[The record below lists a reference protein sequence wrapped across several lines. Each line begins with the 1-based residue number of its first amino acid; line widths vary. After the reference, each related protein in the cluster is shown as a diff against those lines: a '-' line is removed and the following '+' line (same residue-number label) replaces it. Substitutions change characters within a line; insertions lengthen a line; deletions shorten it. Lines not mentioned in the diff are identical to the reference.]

1 MGAPAQC
8 FSVGAVC
15 GLPLQSAASLRTDL
29 CTAAITG
36 FKYVRSFG
44 PHAASASLAQL
55 VEHALRKRMV
65 VGSTPH
71 TGGSL
76 AAVGLGH
83 LNCAHAALADPTQ
96 PNSNNC
102 AARRDGA
109 NRRLLRA
116 PLPPGMGMGPWLDP
130 NSSVPEHTSGCTYAP
145 INKTPCRVASLAQ
158 LVEHAPRKRMVVGS
172 IPTGGLTCS
181 SRLGAS

>member
-1 MGAPAQC
+1 MGRARGCARIP
-8 FSVGAVC
+8 
-15 GLPLQSAASLRTDL
+15 T
-29 CTAAITG
+29 TATRHSTPEHTSG
-36 FKYVRSFG
+36 YTFKK
-44 PHAASASLAQL
+44 ADNKDCLNASLAQL
-55 VEHALRKRMV
+55 VEHALRKHMV
-65 VGSTPH
+65 VGPIP

-130 NSSVPEHTSGCTYAP
+130 TSSVPEHTSGCTYAP
-145 INKTPCRVASLAQ
+145 VNKTPCRVASLAQ

-172 IPTGGLTCS
+172 IPTGGLKDE
-181 SRLGAS
+181 LYGE